1 MSFTFIKTQNLIIL
15 LGLLSATSF
24 YSCEESLDPSDPD
37 YFLNAP
43 FLLSAEAL
51 TDSRIEISWKD
62 KEEETREF
70 VIQRQ
75 LPPASFSVIGIVDK
89 NILTFIDTACVAGME
104 YSYVVQSKVESNE
117 SEFSNTRKMATTF
130 LAPGHLNVLV
140 LTDES
145 VRLTWRYN
153 SAFETGFKVER
164 DAGAGFINI
173 GTVPSNITEF
183 TDTGLTPGH
192 NYNYRIAAYSTI
204 NTSTWATV
212 TTATEF
218 PAPSNLRASSASDIA
233 IRLTWEDDTDF
244 EEGFKIERDNGN
256 GFIEVGT
263 VGADEVEYTDSGVT
277 LGQATTYR
285 VAGYTQENM
294 SPWNTVTMTTVFPAP
309 INFSANSVSDIEIH
323 LTWSDRTDFEEGFKI
338 ERDTGD
344 GYVEVE
350 TVSADVL
357 EFTDSGLTL
366 GQTYAYRVAG
376 YTSENIGEWTTVSMA
391 TVFPS
396 PSNLISNSFSEL
408 EIRLTWTD
416 NTDFELGFM
425 IERDSGIGW
434 EQIAVVEADK
444 TDFTDFVSVL
454 ESTHSYRVRAHSASN
469 NSAYSNVTTRSALA
483 PLSDYDGNEY
493 QVIRIGDQVWMA
505 ENLKVTHYR
514 DGTAIPNATDLS
526 WGFLTT
532 GAYDIYYNNSSNE
545 VDTYGALYNWYAAA
559 DLHNIA
565 PAGWHVPTDSEWT
578 ELNTFLSNN
587 GHNGTQGAALKS
599 TYGWRWTGSYGGT
612 DDYGFEALPAGFR
625 ISEGYYGMLTDARF
639 WSATGSSS
647 YAAVLLTLDYSNSVI
662 TRYENFD
669 MRLGASIRLVR
680 D

>member
-1 MSFTFIKTQNLIIL
+1 MSIKNIKTQNLIFL
-15 LGLLSATSF
+15 LGFLSATSF
-24 YSCEESLDPSDPD
+24 YSCEEILDPSDPD

-43 FLLSAEAL
+43 VLTSVVAL
-51 TDSRIEISWKD
+51 TDSRIEINWINE
-62 KEEETREF
+62 EEETQEF

-89 NILTFIDTACVAGME
+89 DVLTFIDTVCVAGIE

-153 SAFETGFKVER
+153 TAFETGFKIER
-164 DAGAGFINI
+164 DAGAGFINV

-212 TTATEF
+212 ATATEF

-233 IRLTWEDDTDF
+233 IRLTWNDDTDF

-256 GFIEVGT
+256 GFVQVGT

-277 LGQATTYR
+277 LGQTTTYR
-285 VAGYTQENM
+285 VAGYTSENM

-309 INFSANSVSDIEIH
+309 INLSASSVSDIEIQ
-323 LTWSDRTDFEEGFKI
+323 LTWSDNTDFNLGFKI
-338 ERDTGD
+338 ERDTGN
-344 GYVEVE
+344 GYVEVG
-350 TVSADVL
+350 TVGADV
-357 EFTDSGLTL
+357 EEYTDSGLTL
-366 GQTYAYRVAG
+366 GQTNAYRVAG

-434 EQIAVVEADK
+434 EQIAVVGADD
-444 TDFTDFVSVL
+444 TEFTDFVSVL
-454 ESTHSYRVRAHSASN
+454 ESTNSYRVRAHSSSN

-514 DGTAIPNATDLS
+514 DGTAIPNGSDVS
-526 WGFLTT
+526 WGFLTS
-532 GAYDIYYNNSSNE
+532 GAYGIYNNNSSNE
-545 VDTYGALYNWYAAA
+545 FDAYGVLYNWYAAA
-559 DLHNIA
+559 VPNIA
-565 PAGWHVPTDSEWT
+565 PAGWHVPTASEWT
-578 ELNTFLSNN
+578 ELNAYLSNN

-599 TYGWRWTGSYGGT
+599 TYGWRWAGSYGGT

-625 ISEGYYGMLTDARF
+625 ISEGYYGEMTDARF
-639 WSATGSSS
+639 WSSTESSS
-647 YAAVLLTLDYSNSVI
+647 YAAVLRTLYYSDSVI
-662 TRYENFD
+662 TQYENFD
-669 MRLGASIRLVR
+669 KRLGSSIRLVR